1 MARPSCFSWTM
12 SLQQAL
18 KCHPVATICGLL
30 TIFDGWASAMGP
42 HDLLFWMGDFNQE
55 QELGALADK
64 GAAQVVCFGNGTR
77 LPTRW
82 NGRRCVD
89 WIWTSHPPM
98 LSSVTFNDI
107 VIADHNLNFQINF
120 SHEKVRSFQQAPQLR
135 RPHILKQDCGEALE
149 KYIRAP
155 LESDTTRERM
165 TFCSHT
171 EHITIRR

>member
-1 MARPSCFSWTM
+1 MPPRSN
-12 SLQQAL
+12 
-18 KCHPVATICGLL
+18 HGCGLL
-30 TIFDGWASAMGP
+30 TIFDGWASAMGL

-55 QELGALADK
+55 QELGTLADK
-64 GAAQVVCFGNGTR
+64 GAAQAVCFSNGTR

-120 SHEKVRSFQQAPQLR
+120 SHEKVRSFQQVLQLR
-135 RPHILKQDCGEALE
+135 RPHILKLDCGEALE
-149 KYIRAP
+149 KHPRSA
-155 LESDTTRERM
+155 
-165 TFCSHT
+165 
-171 EHITIRR
+171 